1 MSSYF
6 NRRVLKRV
14 VLATS
19 VISVGYYAYKWY
31 NGDDEEGLIEEEEKQ
46 VISAASPTPTST
58 HLNRAQINKLL
69 HLSTLT
75 SSRLTPLLPLISLSP
90 KPIIVSLR
98 KNGLKEDWEE
108 LKFRV
113 INLCILSSIQKSF
126 LITLC
131 DLLTPRVRL
140 TADLEGMCKGV
151 IGEGYWEGWEGR
163 KVVEEEFG
171 GMEMTP
177 REENQGL
184 KLIPLSTLLPSLTRT
199 FTRLAPIILHSNL
212 QNNLSNLPI
221 SPPCSELI
229 LTTYFFDRLKEGY
242 ESVCIGLKEFL
253 EKEIKDDMAMPM
265 IVSTFKRYKHEN
277 KGGRRE
283 EIVKWGWQ
291 EGVIHE
297 D

>member
-19 VISVGYYAYKWY
+19 VISIGYYAYKWY

-46 VISAASPTPTST
+46 VITAASPTPTST

-90 KPIIVSLR
+90 KPIIASLR

-163 KVVEEEFG
+163 RVVEEEFG

-177 REENQGL
+177 GEEVSKSVASVEKTMREHDDIFKPFL
-184 KLIPLSTLLPSLTRT
+184 FFLITATSRFRRT
-199 FTRLAPIILHSNL
+199 
-212 QNNLSNLPI
+212 
-221 SPPCSELI
+221 
-229 LTTYFFDRLKEGY
+229 
-242 ESVCIGLKEFL
+242 
-253 EKEIKDDMAMPM
+253 
-265 IVSTFKRYKHEN
+265 
-277 KGGRRE
+277 
-283 EIVKWGWQ
+283 
-291 EGVIHE
+291 
-297 D
+297 